1 MSDISPSTESP
12 VLVIGS
18 AGIDIVGRLLN
29 QSQRGTSN
37 PGHIRTSFGGV
48 ARNVAENLA
57 RLDQPVTLISVV
69 GRDSAGDD
77 LLDQLN
83 NVGVD
88 VSAVMQT
95 TEYSTGTYLGIVN
108 SIGELQFGIDDIRA
122 TSLLT
127 SDYIRKHF
135 DLFKKASLVFFDAN
149 LEEDTI
155 KTVISLARRAQLRV
169 CADPTSALL
178 ADRLCPYIS
187 YLSLITPNKTEASIL
202 CRNSLEASQSKEAM
216 KTAKFLIGQ
225 GAKVVL
231 LTLAE
236 FGVVYATSETSG
248 HIPAIRTKILDPT
261 GAGDAL
267 TATVIFSMLNNISLD
282 DGVRLGV
289 SAASLTLDYPGSVR
303 PDLSLEM
310 LYDHLVI

>member
-1 MSDISPSTESP
+1 MSDILSSESP
-12 VLVIGS
+12 VLIIGS
-18 AGIDIVGRLLN
+18 AGIDIIGRLLN
-29 QSQRGTSN
+29 QSQSGTSN

-57 RLDQPVTLISVV
+57 RLGQPVTLISVV
-69 GRDSAGDD
+69 GLDSAGDD
-77 LLDQLN
+77 LLDHLN

-88 VSAVMQT
+88 VSAVLRT
-95 TEYSTGTYLGIVN
+95 DEYSTGTYLGIVN
-108 SIGELQFGIDDIRA
+108 SKGTLQFGIDDVRA

-127 SDYIRKHF
+127 PDFIRKQF
-135 DLFKKASLVFFDAN
+135 DLFKKASILFFDAN
-149 LEEDTI
+149 LEKDTI
-155 KTVISLARRAQLRV
+155 KTVSSLARRAQLRM

-187 YLSLITPNKTEASIL
+187 RLSLITPNSTEASIL
-202 CRNSLEASQSKEAM
+202 CGNSLEASQSKEAM
-216 KTAKFLIGQ
+216 KTAKFLVSQ
-225 GAKVVL
+225 GAKTVL
-231 LTLAE
+231 ITLAE

-248 HIPAIRTKILDPT
+248 HVPSIRTKILDPT

-289 SAASLTLDYPGSVR
+289 SAASLTLDHRGSVR
-303 PDLSLEM
+303 PDLSLQM
-310 LYDHLVI
+310 LFDHLVI

>member
-1 MSDISPSTESP
+1 MSDLSSSESP
-12 VLVIGS
+12 VLVIGN
-18 AGIDIVGRLLN
+18 AGIDVIGRFLN
-29 QSQRGTSN
+29 QSQSGTSN

-57 RLDQPVTLISVV
+57 RLDQPVTFLSVV
-69 GRDSAGDD
+69 GRDSAGDN

-88 VSAVMQT
+88 VSAVLQT
-95 TEYSTGTYLGIVN
+95 DEYSTGTYLGIVN
-108 SIGELQFGIDDIRA
+108 SKGKLQLGIDDTRA

-127 SDYIRKHF
+127 PDYIRKKF
-135 DLFKKASLVFFDAN
+135 DLFKRASLLFFDAN
-149 LEEDTI
+149 LEKDTI

-169 CADPTSALL
+169 CADPTSVLL
-178 ADRLCPYIS
+178 ADRLCPYLS
-187 YLSLITPNKTEASIL
+187 RLSLITPNSIEASIL
-202 CRNSLEASQSKEAM
+202 CGNSLEASQSKEAM
-216 KTAKFLIGQ
+216 ETAKILISQ

-231 LTLAE
+231 ITLAE
-236 FGVVYATSETSG
+236 FGVIYATSETSG
-248 HIPAIRTKILDPT
+248 HIPAIRTKILDPI

-267 TATVIFSMLNNISLD
+267 TATVIFSMLNNIPLD

-289 SAASLTLDYPGSVR
+289 SAASLTLDHSGSVR

>member
-1 MSDISPSTESP
+1 MSDKSPSTESP

-83 NVGVD
+83 HVGVD
-88 VSAVMQT
+88 VSAVIQT

-108 SIGELQFGIDDIRA
+108 SIGELQFGIDDIRT

-202 CRNSLEASQSKEAM
+202 CGNSLEASQSKEAM

-231 LTLAE
+231 ITLAE